1 MRREQEDE
9 SVRQASSDDASAR
22 RGGEPGGVNG
32 PLAAADGEPAIGT
45 RGGDRPTSPPN
56 ARAMPADEWDGD
68 AAETLGR
75 DLDSE
80 NS

>member
-1 MRREQEDE
+1 MRREQNDE

-22 RGGEPGGVNG
+22 RGSEPDGAQGT
-32 PLAAADGEPAIGT
+32 PAAADDKPAIGT

-56 ARAMPADEWDGD
+56 ARAAPADEWDGD
-68 AAETLGR
+68 AEERLGR

>member
-22 RGGEPGGVNG
+22 RGGEPGSVNG
-32 PLAAADGEPAIGT
+32 PLAAAEGAPAIGT

-56 ARAMPADEWDGD
+56 ARAMPADEWDGN
-68 AAETLGR
+68 AAEALGR

>member
-1 MRREQEDE
+1 MRREQEGE
-9 SVRQASSDDASAR
+9 SVRQASSDDASGR
-22 RGGEPGGVNG
+22 RGGEPGGANG

-45 RGGDRPTSPPN
+45 QGGDRPTSPPN
-56 ARAMPADEWDGD
+56 ARAMPADEWGGD
-68 AAETLGR
+68 AEETLGR

>member
-22 RGGEPGGVNG
+22 RGGEPGGVKA
-32 PLAAADGEPAIGT
+32 PLAAADGGPAIGT

-56 ARAMPADEWDGD
+56 AMPADEWDGN
-68 AAETLGR
+68 AEEALGR

>member
-1 MRREQEDE
+1 MRREQNDE

-22 RGGEPGGVNG
+22 RGSEPDGAQGT
-32 PLAAADGEPAIGT
+32 PAAAHDEPAIGT
-45 RGGDRPTSPPN
+45 RGGDSPTSPPN
-56 ARAMPADEWDGD
+56 ARAAPADEWDGD
-68 AAETLGR
+68 AEERLGR

>member
-9 SVRQASSDDASAR
+9 SVRQASSDDSSAR
-22 RGGEPGGVNG
+22 HGGEPGGANG
-32 PLAAADGEPAIGT
+32 PLAADGEPAIGT

-56 ARAMPADEWDGD
+56 TRATPADEWDGN
-68 AAETLGR
+68 AQEALGR